1 RDVESALIEL
11 RRLRSTCAHQEEYVS
26 KAAESIA
33 RFMDAERFEA
43 AVSVRAEWTQARQP
57 FAASD
62 LHAWRGSDSL
72 RWVYA
77 VVPLRLSA
85 ENMRF
90 ILLGPR
96 RGNRRYL
103 SEDFQVLSRMAQA
116 VTEEIGRYQDLEMQA
131 LVSEAEL
138 RALQAQINP
147 HFLFNSLN
155 ALYGTIDRDNAEARR
170 MVVNLSDVLRHA
182 LRSDRRYISLE
193 EEIRIVRAYLEIE
206 RLRLGAR
213 LETEISIDPA
223 ALPARVPV
231 LSIQPLVENAIKHGV
246 AANGRS
252 GYVRLSARRSGPDIQ
267 IEIANSG
274 ELSAAESGSG
284 SGVGLSNVRRRLAL
298 CYGAAVELS
307 LSSAAGE
314 TVARFSVP
322 CHTV

>member
-1 RDVESALIEL
+1 MLDAFVRVLGSVGLAAAAVYAASLAESRFHILATASGNPVSEGLLVLAACLALALFAVARNGVQRFLTRVVFRRRDVESALIEL

-33 RFMDAERFEA
+33 RFMEAGRFEA
-43 AVSVRAEWTQARQP
+43 AVSVRPEWTQARQP

-62 LHAWRGSDSL
+62 LQAWRGSDSL

-116 VTEEIGRYQDLEMQA
+116 VIEEIGRYQDLEMQA

-155 ALYGTIDRDNAEARR
+155 ALYGTIDRDNAEAR
-170 MVVNLSDVLRHA
+170 
-182 LRSDRRYISLE
+182 
-193 EEIRIVRAYLEIE
+193 
-206 RLRLGAR
+206 
-213 LETEISIDPA
+213 
-223 ALPARVPV
+223 
-231 LSIQPLVENAIKHGV
+231 
-246 AANGRS
+246 
-252 GYVRLSARRSGPDIQ
+252 
-267 IEIANSG
+267 
-274 ELSAAESGSG
+274 
-284 SGVGLSNVRRRLAL
+284 
-298 CYGAAVELS
+298 
-307 LSSAAGE
+307 
-314 TVARFSVP
+314 
-322 CHTV
+322 